1 MLDVTMFSNL
11 CSNQEVSELMINIQ
25 GNKWLRDIKI
35 AKIIGPGL
43 NIHNLIETMVKKLSL
58 PIKNFKTRSKAMLW
72 LLFDKVRE

>member
-1 MLDVTMFSNL
+1 M
-11 CSNQEVSELMINIQ
+11 
-25 GNKWLRDIKI
+25 KI
-35 AKIIGPGL
+35 AKIIGPRL